1 MYLFQNKLDSI
12 YTSTCLIG
20 SSNIGRELDRC
31 LDLSNLYLR
40 QKYCCIMLEANLK
53 ENFDCVNALLGTSYF
68 SGEAKHISIYDLICI
83 CMNLC

>member
-1 MYLFQNKLDSI
+1 MFRLVKFVFETEVL
-12 YTSTCLIG
+12 
-20 SSNIGRELDRC
+20 
-31 LDLSNLYLR
+31 LYNVR
-40 QKYCCIMLEANLK
+40 NLK